1 MENTVTQTTMNLA
14 RSFAGESQ
22 ARTRYTV
29 YAQTARKEGY
39 EWIAR
44 VFEETAANEAVHA
57 EEFLEKLVELGG
69 NQDNIDLSAGYPF
82 QLGTT
87 LENLAFAAEGEL
99 HEHDDAYPGFAEMAR
114 REGCDDAARLWLQI
128 ARIEGVHHNTFRS
141 LKEQLESGSLTEKAE
156 PIRWRCLNCGYT
168 YEGIRACDPCPV
180 CGKSVGWQAGALDER
195 NMISKKS

>member
-1 MENTVTQTTMNLA
+1 MEQTNQQQTILNLA

-29 YAQTARKEGY
+29 YAQVARKEGC

-57 EEFLEKLVELGG
+57 EEFLEQLQKLGG
-69 NQDNIDLSAGYPF
+69 CAPNIDLHAGYPF

-87 LENLAFAAEGEL
+87 AENLQFAAKGEL
-99 HEHDDAYPGFAEMAR
+99 EEHDDAYPGFAEIAR
-114 REGCDDAARLWLQI
+114 REGFDEAARLWLQI
-128 ARIEGVHHNTFRS
+128 ARIEGVHHNAFQS
-141 LKEQLESGSLTEKAE
+141 LYEQLTTGKLTEKKK
-156 PIRWRCLNCGYT
+156 PIVWRCLNCGYT

-180 CGKSVGWQAGALDER
+180 CGKDAGWQEGELDR
-195 NMISKKS
+195 KNMLSKK